1 MECTVLKV
9 PGDRRTRWGVWA
21 CQGSLET
28 AQRGAPGPPT
38 AGPQFPGKEQTWAP
52 RRLAG
57 GGHGPRSPEN
67 GERWV
72 GLEGGDMGLGP
83 GMTRGQRKAAP
94 GGAASSHALG
104 EESGAAPGGGA
115 GPPLPRALLPS
126 ASVSAGL
133 TAHTP
138 PVTGR
143 QTAVVSQLPC
153 TGVPLVLSYV
163 TCIPDTGFHL
173 REPGPGRKP
182 PGNIPRLMSQ
192 TAQAPCLSRAAQMA
206 CLFVED

>member
-72 GLEGGDMGLGP
+72 ALEGGDMGLGP

-104 EESGAAPGGGA
+104 EESGAAPGGEEQ
-115 GPPLPRALLPS
+115 ALHSP
-126 ASVSAGL
+126 GL
-133 TAHTP
+133 FFPAHLC
-138 PVTGR
+138 
-143 QTAVVSQLPC
+143 QQASQLTPH
-153 TGVPLVLSYV
+153 LSQGDKQLW
-163 TCIPDTGFHL
+163 CHSCHALG
-173 REPGPGRKP
+173 
-182 PGNIPRLMSQ
+182 
-192 TAQAPCLSRAAQMA
+192 SR
-206 CLFVED
+206 